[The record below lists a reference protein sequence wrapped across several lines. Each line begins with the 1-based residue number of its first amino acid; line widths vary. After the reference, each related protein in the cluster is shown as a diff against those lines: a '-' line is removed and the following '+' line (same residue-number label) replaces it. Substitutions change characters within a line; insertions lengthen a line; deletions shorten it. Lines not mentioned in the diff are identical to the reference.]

1 MSGPNN
7 SSSSPERATWWQAAL
22 MIRGETE
29 ADQRNI
35 RSIWVW
41 TFVWSASFIAAVMAP
56 VIFPQLERPVTW
68 LLAAVPILVGVPAV
82 GSILRFLRE
91 ADEFMRK
98 VQLEGI
104 AMGFGAGAIFCMGY
118 LVFERAGAPQLPMAV
133 ALVPMTLGWCIGSFI
148 VAARHR

>member
-7 SSSSPERATWWQAAL
+7 SSSERATWWQAAL
-22 MIRGETE
+22 MIRGQTE

-35 RSIWVW
+35 RSVWVW
-41 TFVWSASFIAAVMAP
+41 SFVWSASFIAL
-56 VIFPQLERPVTW
+56 VIASVRFPQVEGPVAW
-68 LLAAVPILVGVPAV
+68 LLAAVPIVI
-82 GSILRFLRE
+82 SIPTVRSVLRFLRE

-118 LVFERAGAPQLPMAV
+118 FGLEHVGAPQLPMAV
-133 ALVPMTLGWCIGSFI
+133 ALVPMTLGWCIGSFV